1 MKKLLII
8 TGIVVGLVVVIA
20 AALIASAF
28 MGRSQIVEGF
38 ESGPVRVVKDGM
50 VSVAFL
56 DTGDGNLAL
65 VDAGND
71 SSGKAILAELA
82 RRGMQPAAVKTIL
95 LTHGHPDHI
104 AAIPLFPNA
113 EVIALADEVAVAEG
127 RSAGKGPLHWLMPT
141 SPTGVKVRRT
151 LGDGDTLQLGNL
163 AVRVFAVPGHTAGSA
178 VYLTDGVLIM
188 GDSADMSSDGKLT
201 GSPWLFS
208 DDQAVDGASLGK
220 LERRLTD
227 EKTEVKALV
236 FSHSRAVS
244 QGLAPLTAFA
254 NGLRYTK

>member
-1 MKKLLII
+1 MKKILII
-8 TGIVVGLVVVIA
+8 TGIVVGLLVLIA
-20 AALIASAF
+20 AGLIASAF
-28 MGRSQIVEGF
+28 MGRSEIVDGF

-56 DTGDGNLAL
+56 DIGDGSLAL

-82 RRGMQPAAVKTIL
+82 RRGMTPAAVKTIL

-113 EVIALADEVAVAEG
+113 EVIALADEVPVAEG
-127 RSAGKGPLHWLMPT
+127 RSAGNGPLHWLMPA
-141 SPTGVKVRRT
+141 SPTGVKVNRT
-151 LGDGDTLQLGNL
+151 LSDGETVQLGRL
-163 AVRVFAVPGHTAGSA
+163 AVRVFAVPGHTTGSA
-178 VYLTDGVLIM
+178 AYLTEGVLIM

-208 DDQAVDGASLGK
+208 DDQAMDRASLAK
-220 LERRLTD
+220 LGRRLDD
-227 EKTEVKALV
+227 ERIEIKALV
-236 FSHSRAVS
+236 FSHSGAVS
-244 QGLAPLTAFA
+244 QGLALLTAFV
-254 NGLRYTK
+254 NETR